1 MKILSF
7 LKNNMWARYIAIL
20 VAGIAIGA
28 VFYPSKNMEETVK
41 QKYEQEII
49 SLKSESATRLSDLQ
63 VTYTSEV
70 QKLTEKNAETERKL
84 LVSATE
90 IKDLK
95 SKQKTSYYKLVKPDG
110 TVEIKK
116 FTESE
121 VNESSK
127 TVIAIQQEYK
137 QKVQEIETKW
147 ERIHLE
153 RVSKINETYNLASAN
168 YQKTI
173 NELEK
178 KTKIEINPKKYGIAV
193 GYLTSQSYYMSA
205 EADVFGPVYVQAHG
219 QTGLDNAL
227 GGAIGIR
234 F

>member
-1 MKILSF
+1 
-7 LKNNMWARYIAIL
+7 MWARYIAIL